1 MGILKT
7 IIRELNKH
15 ITYGVASRLRHAS
28 NFLGGKYHIVD
39 ISGAGTVHVRPH
51 TTDILSFYQVFHE
64 KEYDFSEYRQFP
76 RILAAYQRIFDS
88 GRIPFIVDAGANV
101 GAASIWFSKQFPEAR
116 ILAIEPN
123 GENAELCRLNTR
135 DLPNIKVIEA
145 AIGSEPGTVSLSNP
159 AKQAWAFRT
168 TRTTD
173 GEIAVRTIPHLIL
186 DEQRAASLFLA
197 KIDIEGFEEDLFAN
211 NNEWLDEVEVIIIEL
226 HDYIFA
232 GQGRSQNFQ
241 REMGKRNFE
250 ILVSEGTL
258 IYVRLPQASLE

>member
-7 IIRELNKH
+7 IIRELQKH
-15 ITYGVASRLRHAS
+15 VTYGAASRLRHVS

-39 ISGAGTVHVRPH
+39 ISGAGTVHVRPR

-64 KEYDFSEYRQFP
+64 REYDFSEYRQFP
-76 RILAAYQRIFDS
+76 RILAAYQRILDS

-101 GAASIWFSKQFPEAR
+101 GAASIWFSTQFPEAR

-135 DLPNIKVIEA
+135 GLPNVKVIEV

-173 GEIAVRTIPHLIL
+173 GEIGVRTVSDLIL
-186 DEQRAASLFLA
+186 DEQRPASLFLA
-197 KIDIEGFEEDLFAN
+197 KIDIEGFEDDLFAN

-232 GQGRSQNFQ
+232 GQGRSRNFQ
-241 REMGKRNFE
+241 REMGKRDFE
-250 ILVSEGTL
+250 LLVCEGTL
-258 IYVRLPQASLE
+258 IYVRLP

>member
-1 MGILKT
+1 MMPAIFQ
-7 IIRELNKH
+7 
-15 ITYGVASRLRHAS
+15 LRSKIA
-28 NFLGGKYHIVD
+28 
-39 ISGAGTVHVRPH
+39 ISA
-51 TTDILSFYQVFHE
+51 IS
-64 KEYDFSEYRQFP
+64 
-76 RILAAYQRIFDS
+76 AALLTGCGS
-88 GRIPFIVDAGANV
+88 G
-101 GAASIWFSKQFPEAR
+101 
-116 ILAIEPN
+116 L
-123 GENAELCRLNTR
+123 
-135 DLPNIKVIEA
+135 
-145 AIGSEPGTVSLSNP
+145 VSLSNP